1 MPRLTSRQKA
11 IQAAQRFSR
20 LVLALNVAEDQ
31 DKHGTAEDD
40 GKSDSSQSTLEDVLL
55 FAHARINSLLSTR
68 YSDRQSCRPSNIAST
83 RFLADLHSGDDNNV
97 EQTRIAPWLNDVEF
111 L

>member
-1 MPRLTSRQKA
+1 MPRLTSCQKA

-20 LVLALNVAEDQ
+20 LVLALNVAKDQ
-31 DKHGTAEDD
+31 DEHGTAKDD
-40 GKSDSSQSTLEDVLL
+40 GRSDSSQSMLEDVLL

-68 YSDRQSCRPSNIAST
+68 YCDWQSYRPSNIAST
-83 RFLADLHSGDDNNV
+83 RFLADLHSGDNDNV
-97 EQTRIAPWLNDVEF
+97 EQTGIAPWLNNFEF